1 MENRWQEIWNKRKL
15 DDSKIK
21 IWGGDTRETFLE
33 LKRCDGFDVLE
44 GGVPYES
51 FLQQYH
57 DMLDHLRISAPAS
70 AFEVGCGAG
79 ANLYLLWKD
88 GFTVGGMDYS
98 EALIKILQRVFPSG
112 VMKECI
118 TDEASNLPTEQKY
131 DVVFSNSVFSYF
143 PDVSYATAVL
153 EKMLAKATKAIA
165 LLDVHDAAKKE
176 AFLSYRRANVEDY
189 EERYKDLPKLFYP
202 RDFFEAFAQQH
213 DLTIEFT
220 PSTIPGYWNNDFIYH
235 CYLHRK

>member
-1 MENRWQEIWNKRKL
+1 MTVKL
-15 DDSKIK
+15 KL
-21 IWGGDTRETFLE
+21 GGDTRETFLE

-88 GFTVGGMDYS
+88 GFTIGGMDYS
-98 EALIKILQRVFPSG
+98 EALISILQRVFPSG

-131 DVVFSNSVFSYF
+131 DVVFSNGVISYF
-143 PDVSYATAVL
+143 PDLAYAEVVL
-153 EKMLAKATKAIA
+153 EKMLAKTKRSIG
-165 LLDVHDAAKKE
+165 LLDVHDPEKQQ
-176 AFLSYRRANVEDY
+176 AFIAYRKAHVENY
-189 EERYKDLPKLFYP
+189 EERYKGLPKLVYP
-202 RDFFEAFAQQH
+202 RSFFEAFARKH
-213 DLTIEFT
+213 DLELEFT
-220 PSTIPGYWNNDFIYH
+220 ELPMPGYWNNDFVYQ